1 MSRLIALFIG
11 GAALWPAAAAAQA
24 TVVVTPAVRVEAAHD
39 SNVLWRPAAREDDIW
54 RLSPSLHFL
63 RDTPRS
69 HWLGDIALDAE
80 WYARHTDLS
89 TPFARQHA
97 ALQGNVH
104 ATERTRFELSAGYD
118 SGIRPAELNL
128 ATGLTPGRVRG
139 TRWFGGA
146 EAAYAVTPRTDLVGR
161 GRSTRELTETAD
173 AFIQDAEARVR
184 HDWNDRNGGH
194 VRYLAQYFTFDAG
207 ALTSHVMAAGWT
219 RRLTPTLQLELDGG
233 VRQGVGRLRPEIEAG
248 AAYRGRFADVRMRYV
263 WTHTTAL
270 GVLGLVEAQGAVL
283 TVRYARPQIVSASLD
298 AAVHR
303 NTFGEE
309 RSDVYRFS
317 AEIVKPVI
325 GVLSIAAGWSLDH
338 HRGLF
343 VSAVDDGEGPLV
355 PEPERDDRFTRHVL
369 LLRVLVSGSVRSMA
383 GPREPQVV
391 RPGGEGE
398 AQR

>member
-1 MSRLIALFIG
+1 
-11 GAALWPAAAAAQA
+11 
-24 TVVVTPAVRVEAAHD
+24 
-39 SNVLWRPAAREDDIW
+39 
-54 RLSPSLHFL
+54 
-63 RDTPRS
+63 
-69 HWLGDIALDAE
+69 
-80 WYARHTDLS
+80 
-89 TPFARQHA
+89 
-97 ALQGNVH
+97 
-104 ATERTRFELSAGYD
+104 
-118 SGIRPAELNL
+118 
-128 ATGLTPGRVRG
+128 
-139 TRWFGGA
+139 
-146 EAAYAVTPRTDLVGR
+146 
-161 GRSTRELTETAD
+161 
-173 AFIQDAEARVR
+173 
-184 HDWNDRNGGH
+184 
-194 VRYLAQYFTFDAG
+194 
-207 ALTSHVMAAGWT
+207 MAAGWT
-219 RRLTPTLQLELDGG
+219 RRLTPALQLELDGG